1 VPQRRTNVLRRDQP
15 TESEL
20 MTGII
25 RPLDGL
31 EKVLRYEPDT
41 GNFFWLVDRPRKT
54 KAGDQAGHKN
64 KQNYIEI
71 RYNHKT
77 YGAHRIAWYLQTGQ
91 DPSEMSIDH
100 INNDRRDNRFEN
112 LRLATQAENSR
123 NTKKRQGL
131 TSKYKGV
138 YWYKRY
144 EKWKAS
150 INNNGKSIHLGYF
163 EDEYEAHLAYCKA
176 AVKLQGEFAN
186 FG

>member
-1 VPQRRTNVLRRDQP
+1 
-15 TESEL
+15 
-20 MTGII
+20 
-25 RPLDGL
+25 
-31 EKVLRYEPDT
+31 
-41 GNFFWLVDRPRKT
+41 
-54 KAGDQAGHKN
+54 
-64 KQNYIEI
+64 
-71 RYNHKT
+71 
-77 YGAHRIAWYLQTGQ
+77 
-91 DPSEMSIDH
+91 MSIDH
-100 INNDRRDNRFEN
+100 INNDRCDNRFKN

-150 INNNGKSIHLGYF
+150 INNNDKSIHLGYF

>member
-1 VPQRRTNVLRRDQP
+1 
-15 TESEL
+15 

-41 GNFFWLVDRPRKT
+41 GHLFWLVDRPRKT
-54 KAGDQAGHKN
+54 KAGDKAGHEN
-64 KQNYIEI
+64 KQGYIEI
-71 RYNHKT
+71 RYNFKNFA
-77 YGAHRIAWYLQTGQ
+77 AHRVAWYLHTEQ
-91 DPSEMSIDH
+91 DPRGLTIDH
-100 INNDRRDNRFEN
+100 INGDRSDNRFSN
-112 LRLATQAENSR
+112 LRIATHAENAR
-123 NTKKRQGL
+123 NKRKSEGM

-144 EKWKAS
+144 GKWKAT
-150 INNNGKSIHLGYF
+150 IGHEGKCIHLGYF
-163 EDEYEAHLAYCKA
+163 HDEYEAHLAYCKA